1 MGQTVHIEGNIT
13 NTADAVTGKVVSDE
27 LNVINTMDS
36 DIIGTVQAQLAPLYD
51 QYPILGKTF
60 MGIPFANLLAAVILF
75 LLVLGLRKIFTKL
88 VLVFLQSMAK
98 HSKTFYDDKV
108 ISALKEPIRFA
119 FIIVAIHIFFLLTFK
134 ETPFIVNVLNSLML
148 YTLFWALLAI
158 TEALRGLIYKATSK
172 FNKDLSYEMGN
183 FILTIIKILIG
194 GIGLGA
200 ILKVWGVNVTALVAS
215 LGLGGLAF
223 ALAAKD
229 TASNL
234 FGSFALLADKSVR
247 IGEWVKIGS
256 VEGVVEDVGMRT
268 TKIRSFQKSL
278 ITVPNQVVA
287 NTPIENFSRR
297 GIRRIKM
304 TIGLTY
310 GTGSEQITK
319 IITDIKTM
327 LQNNEGIAQDESL
340 MVNFTDFGDSAL
352 DIFIYTFAHTANWA
366 KYLEIRE
373 DIHLKIMQIVEDN
386 GSSFA
391 FPSQS
396 IYVESLPKEEGYSAL
411 SVER

>member
-1 MGQTVHIEGNIT
+1 M
-13 NTADAVTGKVVSDE
+13 
-27 LNVINTMDS
+27 
-36 DIIGTVQAQLAPLYD
+36 
-51 QYPILGKTF
+51 
-60 MGIPFANLLAAVILF
+60 ANLIAAILLFF
-75 LLVLGLRKIFTKL
+75 LILGLRKLFTKVIL
-88 VLVFLQSMAK
+88 AFLQQLAK
-98 HSKTFYDDKV
+98 KPRTYYADRV

-119 FIIVAIHIFFLLTFK
+119 VVIIALHVFFLLIYK
-134 ETPFIVNVLNSLML
+134 EPEFIVKILDTLIV
-148 YTLFWALLAI
+148 YTLFWAILSI
-158 TEALRGLIYKATSK
+158 TEALRGLIYSSTAE
-172 FNKDLSYEMGN
+172 FNKDLSKEVGN
-183 FILTIIKILIG
+183 FILTILKILIG

-200 ILKVWGVNVTALVAS
+200 MLKVWGVNVTALFAS

-223 ALAAKD
+223 ALAARD
-229 TASNL
+229 TAANL
-234 FGSFALLADKSVR
+234 FGSFALLADRSIR

-256 VEGVVEDVGMRT
+256 VEGVVENVGMRT

-310 GTGSEQITK
+310 GTTSEQIIQIK
-319 IITDIKTM
+319 SDIKTM
-327 LQNNEGIAQDESL
+327 LLEHEGIAQDETL
-340 MVNFTDFGDSAL
+340 LVNFNNFGDSSL
-352 DIFIYTFAHTANWA
+352 NIFIYTFAYTANWA

-373 DIHLKIMQIVEDN
+373 DIHLKIMKIVEEN

-396 IYVESLPKEEGYSAL
+396 VYVESLPKEEKGSAL
-411 SVER
+411 SV